1 MNIPNIKPMKIKKTI
16 LADTAKRYQYI
27 LDELNIGSKANK
39 RMKNS
44 IPLLIHC
51 ILFSFLFNSFIF
63 FYLIK
68 LNILFFICKDT
79 NFFQTFLFEL
89 IYIDNYM
96 VILNQSAFFVS

>member
-1 MNIPNIKPMKIKKTI
+1 MKIKKTI

-27 LDELNIGSKANK
+27 LDELNIASKANK

-68 LNILFFICKDT
+68 LKILFFICKDT